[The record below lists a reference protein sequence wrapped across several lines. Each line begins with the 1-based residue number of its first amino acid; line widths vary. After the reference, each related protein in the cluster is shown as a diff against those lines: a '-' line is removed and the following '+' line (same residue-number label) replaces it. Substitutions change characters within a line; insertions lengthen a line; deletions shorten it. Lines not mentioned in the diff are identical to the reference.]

1 MSLVGVSMFKF
12 VLKISRFTIATL
24 VLASCKQDVPVL
36 LAISSP
42 ASGAT
47 VSGKVAVQISTPEG
61 LSGTARVLV
70 RGKGSQAEGIVVGS
84 AVSSPFVVT
93 WETGKFPNQTPLE
106 IYATLQDTNG
116 KLSRSDP
123 IEVNIENAGVPKLN
137 YVAAFTIPA
146 KPSSAISGFEVVDGL
161 LPSSLPFEFALP
173 PSDIGFPNA
182 PVEPVTPP
190 ALTTQQTTRD
200 YVGEWGWDAVA
211 GADGFGV
218 YLSNSDAAGS
228 YEKLVA
234 QAASAT
240 GKQKFSKKLD
250 VAIGKTVY
258 GVITTVTGGGSTE
271 SGFSNADGA
280 TFLGPQSATTPASG
294 DKLTKSEKFVWTAN
308 PGAVG
313 YIYYV
318 YDKNPWAA
326 DAKLLCG
333 NYPNSIS
340 QTEAPVS
347 DKCSA
352 LPAGTY
358 YWWVA
363 GVSFNKEGKA
373 DGFSY
378 SDPVQFTLQ

>member
-1 MSLVGVSMFKF
+1 MTTLRHTIFISF
-12 VLKISRFTIATL
+12 VTTLIALT
-24 VLASCKQDVPVL
+24 ACKQDVPVL

-47 VSGKVAVQISTPEG
+47 VSGKVAVQVSTPEG

-70 RGKGSQAEGIVVGS
+70 RGKGSQGEGIVVGS
-84 AVSSPFVVT
+84 AVSSPFVIT

-123 IEVNIENAGVPKLN
+123 IEVKIENAGVPKLN

-146 KPSSAISGFEVVDGL
+146 KPSAAVNGFEVTNGL
-161 LPSSLPFEFALP
+161 LPATLPFEFAVP
-173 PSDIGFPNA
+173 PSDIGFPNSPLP
-182 PVEPVTPP
+182 PVNPP
-190 ALTTQQTTRD
+190 ALKAQQLSRD

-218 YLSNSDAAGS
+218 YLSTGDAAGA

-271 SGFSNADGA
+271 SNYSNADGA
-280 TFLGPQSATTPASG
+280 TFLGTQSATTPSAGS
-294 DKLTKSEKFVWTAN
+294 KLTKTEKFVWTAN

-326 DAKLLCG
+326 DAKLLCS
-333 NYPNSIS
+333 NYPASVS
-340 QTEAPVS
+340 GLEAPMA

-352 LPAGTY
+352 LPAGNY